1 MLRSFFEWLARLF
14 EPKQPLRGRDG
25 AAPARAAAPPPQ
37 PDVNQVQSLIGK
49 VTALTS
55 SVAKDVGE
63 HNATIQAIS
72 NELTAVAQ
80 SDPTAVAAIVCKLLV
95 ANQELQG
102 RLQHAEESLKDN
114 SQQLSAA
121 VTAAR
126 TDSLTGLM
134 NRRALD
140 EELQRC
146 LAEFQEQARP
156 ATLFMLD
163 VDQFKKFNDTFG
175 HLAGDHVLAFTARLL
190 HSQSLPTDTVA
201 RFGGEE
207 FAILFKNATAASVRE
222 RAERLRQQI
231 GKRMVGFGDRK
242 LHVTASGGLTE
253 LAAGDTIA
261 AWVARADRAL
271 YTAKGGGRDCAFEVR
286 GDKLERIMLVGAA
299 ATSPPKAPAP
309 AAQPQA
315 VRPVAEASVALAA
328 EAFADTSFVASI
340 ARRIAEWRRGGTTLT
355 VMLARLDDPV
365 AGAEKEADESQS
377 PIRVALHV
385 ARLCIREMDLITR
398 WQTDGLAFL
407 LPGASVTDAK
417 TVARRLRAALAAN
430 NTDGARPR
438 LSISI
443 GIAEGIE
450 GNDAKRVLERGW
462 LALEAARTAGSGNI
476 YVHDGLKSVGV
487 KLAAVAR

>member
-1 MLRSFFEWLARLF
+1 MVRSFFLWLARLF
-14 EPKQPLRGRDG
+14 APPQSRRGLNTSAAS
-25 AAPARAAAPPPQ
+25 AAPSQPPKPHLAEVQ
-37 PDVNQVQSLIGK
+37 TLLSQVTGL
-49 VTALTS
+49 TAT
-55 SVAKDVGE
+55 VAKDVGD
-63 HNATIQAIS
+63 HSTTIQAIS
-72 NELTAVAQ
+72 SELTAVAQ

-95 ANQELQG
+95 ANQDLQG
-102 RLQHAEESLKDN
+102 RLQRAEESLKDN
-114 SQQLSAA
+114 SQQLTAA

-126 TDSLTGLM
+126 TDGLTGLI

-140 EELQRC
+140 EELKRS
-146 LAEFQEQARP
+146 LADFQQQGRP

-190 HSQSLPTDTVA
+190 HSQSLPTDMVA

-207 FAILFKNATAASVRE
+207 FAILFKGATAASVRE

-242 LHVTASGGLTE
+242 LHVTASGGLSE

-261 AWVARADRAL
+261 DWVARADRAL

-286 GDKLERIMLVGAA
+286 GDKLERIMLVGPP
-299 ATSPPKAPAP
+299 ATSLGKSPVPVNQAQTARPA
-309 AAQPQA
+309 
-315 VRPVAEASVALAA
+315 AEASAALAV
-328 EAFADTSFVASI
+328 EGFADTSFVPTI

-365 AGAEKEADESQS
+365 ASAKETDDSQS
-377 PIRVALHV
+377 PIRVALQV

-398 WQTDGLAFL
+398 WQPDGLGFL
-407 LPGASVTDAK
+407 LPGTSVTDAK

-443 GIAEGIE
+443 GLAEGIE
-450 GNDAKRVLERGW
+450 GNDAKRVLERAW

-476 YVHDGLKSVGV
+476 YIHDGLKSVGL
-487 KLAAVAR
+487 KLAAVIR

>member
-1 MLRSFFEWLARLF
+1 
-14 EPKQPLRGRDG
+14 
-25 AAPARAAAPPPQ
+25 
-37 PDVNQVQSLIGK
+37 VQELIGK
-49 VTALTS
+49 VTALTT
-55 SVAKDVGE
+55 SVAKDVGD
-63 HNATIQAIS
+63 HNVTLQAIS
-72 NELTAVAQ
+72 AELTAVAQ

-114 SQQLSAA
+114 SQQLNAA

-126 TDSLTGLM
+126 TDNLTGLM

-146 LAEFQEQARP
+146 LTEFQQQGRP
-156 ATLFMLD
+156 ATLLMLD

-190 HSQSLPTDTVA
+190 HSQSLSSDLVA

-207 FAILFKNATAASVRE
+207 FAILFKGATAASVRE

-242 LHVTASGGLTE
+242 LYVTASGGLSE
-253 LAAGDTIA
+253 LARGDTIA
-261 AWVARADRAL
+261 DWVARADRAL

-286 GDKLERIMLVGAA
+286 GDKLERIMLLAGP
-299 ATSPPKAPAP
+299 T
-309 AAQPQA
+309 AQPLAKSSAQFPQFPTSKPA
-315 VRPVAEASVALAA
+315 AEASAQLAA
-328 EAFADTSFVASI
+328 DAFADTSFVQSI

-355 VMLARLDDPV
+355 VMLARLDDAV
-365 AGAEKEADESQS
+365 QGAAVETTDDARS

-385 ARLCIREMDLITR
+385 ARLCIREMDLMTR
-398 WQTDGLAFL
+398 WQSEGLAFL
-407 LPGASVTDAK
+407 LPGTSVTDAK

-430 NTDGARPR
+430 NTEGARR

-450 GNDAKRVLERGW
+450 GNDTKRVLERAW
-462 LALEAARTAGSGNI
+462 LALEAARAAGGGNI
-476 YVHDGLKSVGV
+476 YIHDGLKSVGL